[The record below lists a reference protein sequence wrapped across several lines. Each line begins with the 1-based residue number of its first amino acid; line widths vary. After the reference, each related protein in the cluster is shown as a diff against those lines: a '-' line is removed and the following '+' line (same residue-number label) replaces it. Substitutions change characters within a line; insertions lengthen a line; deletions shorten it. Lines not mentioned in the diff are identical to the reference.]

1 MKKAKRFRLTKAAK
15 ILIMFLIVALI
26 GGGIF
31 AGTQTGVIQMKK
43 SKTVSNT
50 TTTTE
55 TATKTES
62 TSDSVNAD
70 KEDTVKQT
78 ETKKEEAKTAD
89 DTAINLSLDEWIG

>member
-15 ILIMFLIVALI
+15 ILIMVLIVALI

-31 AGTQTGVIQMKK
+31 AGVQTGMIQIKK
-43 SKTVSNT
+43 DKSVSST
-50 TTTTE
+50 TTSE
-55 TATKTES
+55 TVVKTES